1 MKYVSELYGIHKGED
16 IYVVGTGASLRI
28 FPHEFLQD
36 KVTIGLNMA
45 WKVIPV
51 KYCITIHP
59 DLNIPEFMQNE
70 TSHPEI
76 TWICGTGREVN
87 TAGDNLTLKG
97 ISDPDKIEY
106 AKQNFYFFKYHGQ
119 PNTQP
124 YHQPSDAGRILDW
137 VRKPTDNYLYTWSS
151 ISQAAVNFA
160 ANLGAKNIILVGCD
174 NCSLLNNHHSH
185 KQHTRWKG
193 VDPNQRYQ
201 QYYEGLVE
209 VRSTLRE
216 REVNLLSLTPFVSLS
231 NIEKDFAFQC
241 KELKKPEF
249 IENPNFSQSASTLES
264 QNLNCLSRLY
274 NLLKTFI

>member
-249 IENPNFSQSASTLES
+249 IENPNFSQSASSLES
-264 QNLNCLSRLY
+264 QNLNFLSRLY

>member
-16 IYVVGTGASLRI
+16 IYIVGTGASLRV
-28 FPHEFLQD
+28 FPQEFLQG

-45 WKVIPV
+45 WKMIPV
-51 KYCITIHP
+51 TYCITIHP
-59 DLNIPEFMQNE
+59 DLNIPEFMQDENPH
-70 TSHPEI
+70 SDI
-76 TWICGTGREVN
+76 IWICGEL
-87 TAGDNLTLKG
+87 GDNLLKG
-97 ISDPDKIEY
+97 VNDPEKIEY
-106 AKQNFYFFKYHGQ
+106 AKKNFYFFKYHGQ

-137 VRKPTDNYLYTWSS
+137 VRKPTDNYLYNWSS
-151 ISQAAVNFA
+151 ISQTAVNFA

-231 NIEKDFAFQC
+231 NIEKDFEFQC
-241 KELKKPEF
+241 QELKQPKF
-249 IENPNFSQSASTLES
+249 INNFDISQFNPSSASHNLSFLSQSYKLIYK
-264 QNLNCLSRLY
+264 LIKKLIWR
-274 NLLKTFI
+274 K

>member
-1 MKYVSELYGIHKGED
+1 MKYVSELYGIHPSED
-16 IYVVGTGASLRI
+16 IYIVGTGASLRI
-28 FPHEFLQD
+28 FPQEFLQG

-45 WKVIPV
+45 WKMIPV

-70 TSHPEI
+70 NPHPDI
-76 TWICGTGREVN
+76 TWICGEL
-87 TAGDNLTLKG
+87 GDNLLKG
-97 ISDPDKIEY
+97 VKDPEKIAY
-106 AKQNFYFFKYHGQ
+106 AKNNFYFFRYHGQ

-124 YHQPSDAGRILDW
+124 HHQPSDAGRIIDW
-137 VRKPTDNYLYTWSS
+137 IRKPTDNYLYTWSS
-151 ISQAAVNFA
+151 ISQTAVNFA

-209 VRSTLRE
+209 VRSVLRE
-216 REVNLLSLTPFVSLS
+216 RNINLLSLTPFVSLS
-231 NIEKDFAFQC
+231 NIENDFAFQC
-241 KELKKPEF
+241 NELNKPQF
-249 IENPNFSQSASTLES
+249 IENPNFFHAHSSLES
-264 QNLNCLSRLY
+264 RNLNSFSRLY
-274 NLLKTFI
+274 NFLRSVIWTK

>member
-16 IYVVGTGASLRI
+16 IYIVGTGASLRI
-28 FPHEFLQD
+28 FPKEFLQG

-45 WKVIPV
+45 WKMIPV
-51 KYCITIHP
+51 NYCITIHP
-59 DLNIPEFMQNE
+59 DLNIPEFMQDE
-70 TSHPEI
+70 SPHPDI
-76 TWICGTGREVN
+76 IWICGEL
-87 TAGDNLTLKG
+87 GDNLLKG
-97 ISDPDKIEY
+97 VNDPEKIEY
-106 AKQNFYFFKYHGQ
+106 AKKNFYFFKYHGQ

-137 VRKPTDNYLYTWSS
+137 VRKPTDNYLYNWSS
-151 ISQAAVNFA
+151 ISQTAVNFA

-209 VRSTLRE
+209 VRSTLRA

-249 IENPNFSQSASTLES
+249 INNFDISQANSSLESHNLSFLSQSYKLI
-264 QNLNCLSRLY
+264 Y
-274 NLLKTFI
+274 KFIKKLIWRK